1 MGPERRLEAAF
12 AIHGTWKEA
21 LRSHS
26 NLLQKTTSPPP
37 ILASRLLRPII
48 DRMAETIIGIDLGT
62 TNSAVGV
69 VDSGFPILLAN
80 EEGKRITPS
89 AVWIGKNG
97 EVEVGERALRRRA
110 SDPQRVVTSI
120 KRLIGRRHDEVDAD
134 FPLPVERGPDGLP
147 RVLGKSPEE
156 ISAEILHELKRIAE
170 WRLGTTVTKAVVTV
184 PAYFH
189 DAQRAATK
197 RAAELAGLDV
207 VRIVNEPTAA
217 ALAYGLDKLGERSH
231 IAVYDLGG
239 GTFDLSIL
247 QLRDGVFEVL
257 ATHGDTRLG
266 GDDLDA
272 RLLDAHAPQLDPARW
287 LEEASR
293 VKCALSEKSTAT
305 LRAPFFH
312 ESESLEVTITRAMLD
327 REAAPLIRRTLDHA
341 RRALADAALSPC
353 DLDAVI
359 LVGGSTRIPA
369 VQHAVRGFFAREP
382 DVSQHPDEAI
392 ALGATIQGG
401 ILGGAMQ
408 RMVLLD
414 VTPLSLGIET
424 YGGLMNVL
432 IPRNST
438 IPCKAGE
445 MFTNAADGQ
454 RAMRVR
460 VLQGEREMAADNWE
474 LGGFEV
480 TFDPAPKGKARVG
493 VQFRIDENGIL
504 EVLARDTHT
513 GRDIV
518 VNLDNAA
525 VNVDDEAVGK
535 MVGESVDHA
544 FEDMA
549 ARIFTEA
556 KLKADELLPAVEA
569 ALATGLVEER
579 ERGDI
584 EAAATAVRAAI
595 EQGAANPLKQAVHQL
610 DRATETVAARLVE
623 RAMDDALDRQL
634 ENNSPQARL

>member
-1 MGPERRLEAAF
+1 MIP
-12 AIHGTWKEA
+12 
-21 LRSHS
+21 
-26 NLLQKTTSPPP
+26 
-37 ILASRLLRPII
+37 
-48 DRMAETIIGIDLGT
+48 RMAETILGIDLGT

-80 EEGKRITPS
+80 KDGKRITPS

-97 EVEVGERALRRRA
+97 EIEVGERALRRRA
-110 SDPQRVVTSI
+110 TDPQRVVTSI
-120 KRLIGRRHDEVDAD
+120 KRLIGRRYDEVEND
-134 FPLPVERGPDGLP
+134 FPLSIERGPDGLP
-147 RVLGKSPEE
+147 RVLGRSPEE
-156 ISAEILHELKRIAE
+156 ISAEILRELKRIAE
-170 WRLGTTVTKAVVTV
+170 WRLGTEVSKAVVTV

-197 RAAELAGLDV
+197 RAAEIAGLEV

-217 ALAYGLDKLGERSH
+217 ALAYGLDKLDERSRV
-231 IAVYDLGG
+231 AVYDLGG

-247 QLRDGVFEVL
+247 QLHDGVFEVL

-272 RLLDAHAPQLDPARW
+272 RLLENHAPQLDPARW
-287 LEEASR
+287 LSEAAR
-293 VKCALSEKSTAT
+293 VKCALSQESTAT
-305 LRAPFFH
+305 LRTPFFDG
-312 ESESLEVTITRAMLD
+312 EQSLEVPITREMLE

-341 RRALADAALSPC
+341 RRALADAALSPG

-369 VQHAVRGFFAREP
+369 VQREVAKFFGREP

-392 ALGATIQGG
+392 ALGATIQAG

-454 RAMRVR
+454 KAMRVR

-474 LGGFEV
+474 LGSFEV
-480 TFDPAPKGKARVG
+480 EFDPSPKGRARVG
-493 VQFRIDENGIL
+493 LQFRIDENGIL

-513 GRDIV
+513 GRDTV

-525 VNVDDEAVGK
+525 VNVDDAAVEQ

-556 KLKADELLPAVEA
+556 RLKADELLPAVDA
-569 ALATGLVEER
+569 ALATGLVEEN
-579 ERGDI
+579 ERAEI
-584 EAAATAVRAAI
+584 ESAAAAVRAAI
-595 EQGAANPLKQAVHQL
+595 ETGAANPLKQAVQQL
-610 DRATETVAARLVE
+610 DRATEAVAARLVE
-623 RAMDDALDRQL
+623 RAMDEALDR
-634 ENNSPQARL
+634 RLTLD